1 MSKQGDNSTVLMLAI
16 SKSIRERRVGLGVSQ
31 EELGNRADLHRTYIS
46 DIEAGRRNLSL
57 RSLFRLAS
65 GLGLS
70 VSELLKLAEARMIE
84 VNNRINETMG
94 VPETE
99 QPIAPVAE
107 VNSVAC

>member
-1 MSKQGDNSTVLMLAI
+1 MLAI
-16 SKSIRERRVGLGVSQ
+16 SKAIRERRVGLGVSQ

-84 VNNRINETMG
+84 VNSRINETIG
-94 VPETE
+94 APQAEE
-99 QPIAPVAE
+99 LEPISTVTE
-107 VNSVAC
+107 VNTVAC